1 MKKYDIFED
10 FMKLQD
16 KVNKIF
22 EVVYPQFRFPE
33 LKGSSY
39 RHPDADIYE
48 SDSDYI
54 IFIDLPGVDKNN
66 IKVKVEDN
74 SLSIKAERKYEED
87 LASEKFISNER
98 KMGEFYRSFALPSN
112 CKTDAIKAKFDAG
125 ILKITIP
132 KAEKKKTKEV
142 KIELK

>member
-16 KVNKIF
+16 KINKIF
-22 EVVYPQFRFPE
+22 EAVYPQLRFPE
-33 LKGSSY
+33 LKGSTY
-39 RHPDADIYE
+39 WHPDADIYE

-66 IKVKVEDN
+66 INVKVEDN
-74 SLSIKAERKYEED
+74 SLTIKAERKYEED
-87 LASEKFISNER
+87 LAAEKFISNER
-98 KMGEFYRSFALPSN
+98 KMGEFYRSFTLPGN
-112 CKTDAIKAKFDAG
+112 CKVDAIKAKFDAG
-125 ILKITIP
+125 VLKITIP
-132 KAEKKKTKEV
+132 KVEKKKSKEV